1 MLTLGRQR
9 LRTHGAAVVVVA
21 LTALLALVVLG
32 VLQLL
37 GQVVTDA
44 AARGTMT
51 AATLQ
56 DRTISVGG
64 SVRMDRLERTRAT
77 IVDAAAA
84 QPGATVT
91 EVLEPI
97 SRGIAGRAETDRA
110 VVNVLPDLERH
121 LRVTSGR
128 LPRPGADPLE
138 VVVPEAAAEAGGW
151 QVGSDLALL
160 DLITPDAPRQQVTLV
175 GTVAATSPAA
185 AIWVDAPLALT
196 GVTQGDFTTY
206 GPFFPAA
213 GDRDRVTG
221 ASASGRWRIEPA
233 LDEVTRERIPVLRAQ
248 AERTTGLLTQA
259 AELPRAPV
267 VTRLPQLYAEAGA
280 VADRTR
286 IALLTPTILLMLL
299 GAVALAMA
307 GLQLAALRAD
317 DVALLRARGASSAQI
332 VTLAGLDALL
342 VAATS
347 LTLALL
353 VIPVLAPLLARAG
366 GLGVPVADA
375 WSAVLEPTVLVPL
388 LLAAGGAAAIV
399 VATSARAGRLRTTAP
414 PARRSAVLARVATQG
429 SDLVLIGF
437 GVLGLLQLRRYDATA
452 PRVDPL
458 TLAAPALVIGGLC
471 VLGLRIIP
479 WLATI
484 AARAAGRRRG
494 LTAAWGSWQVAR
506 RLGGQSGAV
515 LLVFLSVAMGSLAL
529 AQSATLGRAIE
540 DQTRFRVGA
549 PFRVA
554 PGGELRG
561 DPALAAT
568 FAQIAGGADRVMAVF
583 ESTVELGSV
592 KGASLLAVDPGGRP
606 ATFTPRPDVVAG
618 TPWSQL
624 VQGISVPTS
633 GAPIPAGARRLEV
646 SVKVDAL
653 DKERAEALVFPM
665 ATRLQIALPSG
676 ERIFVRADPITGRG
690 LRRVAV
696 TLPHHPG
703 GWPGGTQ
710 LVGLVA
716 TPRVTASSLALPAI
730 EIWLDDPAAITVDG
744 KAVAV
749 RDAGPRA
756 RRVGVT
762 TYLPFGEPA
771 SAAPQ
776 AIPVVIT
783 QDVAEAIDRGVGE
796 EVTLSLVGASV
807 PGRITAIVGALPT
820 AADPE
825 RAVLVA
831 LGGLSRELN
840 RPYGSSEGA
849 LTTPLANSW
858 LLNPVDAQAARA
870 ALQANPRL
878 AADIQDTASLTSDR
892 AANPVNSGMRAA
904 LRLVTGAAL
913 MLSTLGFAVAT
924 AALSLARHR
933 EGSILL
939 ALGTPMRLIRRAV
952 FGERLVVLVLSA
964 LVGLGAGIIAT
975 RAVVALVIGTDGVAQ
990 LPPVIIDFALRD
1002 VLVFVVAVLAL
1013 LASVAVLV
1021 IGRTSR
1027 DLGEVL
1033 RAGERS

>member
-1 MLTLGRQR
+1 M
-9 LRTHGAAVVVVA
+9 
-21 LTALLALVVLG
+21 
-32 VLQLL
+32 
-37 GQVVTDA
+37 
-44 AARGTMT
+44 
-51 AATLQ
+51 
-56 DRTISVGG
+56 
-64 SVRMDRLERTRAT
+64 
-77 IVDAAAA
+77 
-84 QPGATVT
+84 
-91 EVLEPI
+91 
-97 SRGIAGRAETDRA
+97 
-110 VVNVLPDLERH
+110 
-121 LRVTSGR
+121 
-128 LPRPGADPLE
+128 
-138 VVVPEAAAEAGGW
+138 
-151 QVGSDLALL
+151 
-160 DLITPDAPRQQVTLV
+160 
-175 GTVAATSPAA
+175 
-185 AIWVDAPLALT
+185 
-196 GVTQGDFTTY
+196 
-206 GPFFPAA
+206 
-213 GDRDRVTG
+213 
-221 ASASGRWRIEPA
+221 
-233 LDEVTRERIPVLRAQ
+233 
-248 AERTTGLLTQA
+248 LLTQA

-317 DVALLRARGASSAQI
+317 DVGLLRARGASSAQI

-375 WSAVLEPTVLVPL
+375 WSA
-388 LLAAGGAAAIV
+388 
-399 VATSARAGRLRTTAP
+399 
-414 PARRSAVLARVATQG
+414 
-429 SDLVLIGF
+429 VLIGF

-618 TPWSQL
+618 APWSQL

-716 TPRVTASSLALPAI
+716 TPRVTASSLPAI